1 MRGSKI
7 VIGGALLAMTYVG
20 GAAAADLTLVASGG
34 QFQESMKKAWWDPV
48 AKQLGITIAE
58 DSQQKAAELRT
69 MVESGNVSWDVL
81 QLGGY
86 SCGLVSDG
94 KLAEKL
100 DYNVIKTDGIRAQVV
115 KDYYVGS
122 DEYTMSIAY
131 SKKKYGSNPPQNW
144 ADFWDV
150 KKFPG
155 TRAMLNKPN
164 FSLET
169 ALLADGVAGDKLYPI
184 DEERALRKIKELK
197 PAVKVFYTTGGQG
210 TQLIRDGEADLV
222 AIFTNRAQDAIK
234 DGADY
239 GIITDQSVVDID
251 CYVIPKGSKHKDLAM
266 KFIGGMV
273 SPEINGKIAE
283 LTDVAPINQKAWPN
297 ISEARRKTLTTN
309 PENKTRLVYLN
320 QEWWGPNL
328 DRLSQVYTAAISN

>member
-1 MRGSKI
+1 M
-7 VIGGALLAMTYVG
+7 LAIAYA
-20 GAAAADLTLVASGG
+20 GAASAADLTVVASGG
-34 QFQESMKKAWWDPV
+34 QFQEKMKKAWWDPV

-100 DYNVIKTDGIRAQVV
+100 DYKIIKTDGIRPQVV
-115 KDYYVGS
+115 RDYYIAS

-131 SKKKYGSNPPQNW
+131 NKKKYGNNPPQTW
-144 ADFWDV
+144 AEFWDV

-197 PAVKVFYTTGGQG
+197 PFVKVFYTTGGQA
-210 TQLIRDGEADLV
+210 TQIIRDGEADLV
-222 AIFTNRAQDAIK
+222 AVFTNRAQDAIK

-239 GIITDQSVVDID
+239 GIVTNQSIVDID

-266 KFIGGMV
+266 KFIAGMV
-273 SPEINGKIAE
+273 TPEMNGKIAE
-283 LTDVAPINQKAWPN
+283 FTDVAPINQKSWPT
-297 ISEARRKTLTTN
+297 ISEARRKALTTN
-309 PENKTRLVYLN
+309 PENKVRLVYLN
-320 QEWWGPNL
+320 QDWWGTNL
-328 DRLSQVYTAAISN
+328 DRLSQKYTAAISN